1 MPGMLCTETSQ
12 EVRRFSEVVISACWL
27 CKLWRLYCII
37 WLVVNIQD
45 VMRAGLCKQCAADEL
60 QEAHAA

>member
-1 MPGMLCTETSQ
+1 M
-12 EVRRFSEVVISACWL
+12 VISACWL

-37 WLVVNIQD
+37 WLVINTQD